1 MAVEAR
7 SAPCSIAAGGCGQA
21 SPSDRSSSS
30 MSKRV
35 GNMSGVRVHLCVDL
49 SSTRCSRQANSPND
63 RG

>member
-35 GNMSGVRVHLCVDL
+35 GNMSGVQSALV
-49 SSTRCSRQANSPND
+49 
-63 RG
+63 RGSEQHSLLPPSEFS